1 MFSIRGLRL
10 YFPELEPWVGWSAS
24 FPCRSSYLCANV
36 WPGGHCLPH
45 SFPQSASLWVRPRCH
60 QSRVPQL
67 PISVLP
73 TGLDKCFFFISLV
86 VGLPCSSIFCQVCF
100 FFLFLN
106 RCCPSF
112 GCARRRSVSTYASI
126 LVSPPKVY
134 FLNRNN
140 ILLSHLYMLSFSTLP
155 FTFGI
160 P

>member
-86 VGLPCSSIFCQVCF
+86 VGLPYNSIFCQFWLLFVF
-100 FFLFLN
+100 KFLL
-106 RCCPSF
+106 SF
-112 GCARRRSVSTYASI
+112 GCERRHTVSTYAPI
-126 LVSPPKVY
+126 LARS
-134 FLNRNN
+134 L
-140 ILLSHLYMLSFSTLP
+140 ILIFNYTE
-155 FTFGI
+155 
-160 P
+160 